1 MMFTVKHNGD
11 AYVHGIEMPKPG
23 ETLDTNHGI
32 DRKFTGKNQFGP
44 KEILGLQRQIIRNHP
59 EIKRFISSS
68 RISGVREGT
77 AKTHIAHA
85 PVTESRR
92 QQAILTKSFH
102 LNLVGRE
109 EQGDGMHHHYDLTHH
124 TGARGFLELSVNGD
138 EGYVHDIGMGE
149 GPHDI
154 EHYHDAKNHFGPK
167 EILGLQREVLKRH
180 PQIKRFSGFRISG
193 ARDQE
198 TSNGTNTIPDIKVP
212 LHRQAPSMLK
222 AISSYLSKAI
232 KYDYTADKEATRL
245 AMDYLVN
252 KLQSNPE
259 ALRELGGELRVMSG
273 RDYGVGSLALKPIPF
288 NTQNPLAQEIM
299 MRAANNAI
307 ARAQGLENKP
317 DTPPTATPGDS
328 INVG

>member
-1 MMFTVKHNGD
+1 
-11 AYVHGIEMPKPG
+11 
-23 ETLDTNHGI
+23 
-32 DRKFTGKNQFGP
+32 
-44 KEILGLQRQIIRNHP
+44 
-59 EIKRFISSS
+59 
-68 RISGVREGT
+68 
-77 AKTHIAHA
+77 
-85 PVTESRR
+85 
-92 QQAILTKSFH
+92 
-102 LNLVGRE
+102 
-109 EQGDGMHHHYDLTHH
+109 
-124 TGARGFLELSVNGD
+124 
-138 EGYVHDIGMGE
+138 
-149 GPHDI
+149 
-154 EHYHDAKNHFGPK
+154 
-167 EILGLQREVLKRH
+167 
-180 PQIKRFSGFRISG
+180 
-193 ARDQE
+193 
-198 TSNGTNTIPDIKVP
+198 
-212 LHRQAPSMLK
+212 MLK